1 MEQLQIAK
9 IKTMHL
15 SVSNCEP
22 PGEFK
27 YQFSILDM

>member
-15 SVSNCEP
+15 SVSNCEQA
-22 PGEFK
+22 GE
-27 YQFSILDM
+27 SIWLTV